1 MTTMRAMVLAA
12 VGAMR
17 DRPEP
22 LTPTRL
28 PVPEPG
34 AGQVRVRVLAC
45 GVCHTELDEIE
56 GRTAP
61 PYLPVVPGHE
71 VVGRIDRIGPGVD
84 VARLGERVG
93 VGWIHHSDGTAE
105 ENVSPAFRAT
115 GRDVDGG
122 YAEYMTVPSAYAFA
136 IPERFSDVEAAP
148 LLCAGAI
155 GHRALRLASLRDGDG
170 LGLMG
175 FGGSAHL
182 VLQLARHL
190 YPRSKV
196 AVFARDAD
204 VQQFARGLGAD
215 WAGGTEDTPPFPL
228 RAIIDTTPAWRPVV
242 AALHRLAPGG
252 RLVINAIRKEDAD
265 KSALLDLSYH
275 DDLWLEREI
284 KTVANITGRDIAEF
298 LPLAAAIP
306 IRPTVTTYA
315 LEDANRALRELREG
329 RIKGAKV
336 LVP

>member
-84 VARLGERVG
+84 VGRLGERVG

>member
-1 MTTMRAMVLAA
+1 MRALLLESLAPLA
-12 VGAMR
+12 V
-17 DRPEP
+17 RPEP
-22 LTPTRL
+22 LVLARRS
-28 PVPEPG
+28 VPEPG
-34 AGQVRVRVLAC
+34 PGELRLAILAC

-56 GRTAP
+56 GRTP
-61 PYLPVVPGHE
+61 PPRLPVIPGHE
-71 VVGRIDRIGPGVD
+71 AVGRVDRVGAGVD
-84 VARLGERVG
+84 TTRLGSRVG
-93 VGWIHHSDGTAE
+93 VGWIHCSDGGE
-105 ENVSPAFRAT
+105 HENVSDAFRAT

-122 YAEYMTVPSAYAFA
+122 YAEYMTVPAQYAFP
-136 IPERFSDVEAAP
+136 IPASFSDVEAAP

-155 GHRALRLASLRDGDG
+155 GYRALRLATLADGDG

-190 YPRSKV
+190 YPNSRI

-204 VQQFARGLGAD
+204 VQAFARSLGAD
-215 WAGGTEDTPPFPL
+215 WAGGTRDAAPFAL
-228 RAIIDTTPAWRPVV
+228 RAIIDTTPAWLPMV
-242 AALHRLAPGG
+242 AALRQLVPGG
-252 RLVINAIRKEDAD
+252 RLVVNAIRKEATD
-265 KSALLDLSYH
+265 KAALLELNYH

-284 KTVANITGRDIAEF
+284 KSVANITGRDIAEF
-298 LPLAAAIP
+298 LPLAARIP

-315 LEDANRALRELREG
+315 LEDANRALRELRDG